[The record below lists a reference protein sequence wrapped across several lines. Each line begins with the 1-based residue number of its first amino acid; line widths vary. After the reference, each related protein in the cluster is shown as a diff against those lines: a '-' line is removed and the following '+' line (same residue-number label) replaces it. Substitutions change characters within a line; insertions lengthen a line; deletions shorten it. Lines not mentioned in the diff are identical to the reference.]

1 MVQKKSIEAKKT
13 IKTVSAESV
22 KKVKP
27 TKIVTE
33 VKKQAKKNTSNTKK
47 ETLPKIAKK
56 ANLKS
61 KIPKASTKKVAT
73 IKKEIKEK
81 AKNIKNTPKL
91 KKDKTLTSK
100 KATEKPKS
108 NTIKKASAKPKVVKN
123 IATKKNTQNKTIKKA
138 VVKKAVVKKAI
149 TLKKATAKPIQKVK
163 KTIVAKKTENIEPKK
178 AGRKKL
184 EKNENKKGKLTRNEA
199 RLLLA
204 QARANDKPAYTFT
217 ITPSQKNPVKSI
229 LITQAAPPVWQKS
242 PYIDIENKYNV
253 KVDFRSFT
261 EIKGIDAREFRRLR
275 INLSDYTSV
284 IFTSK
289 SAIENYFRIAEETRF
304 KVPEETKY
312 FCKSEGVA
320 LYLQKFIQFRKRKVF
335 YGNGSQQEFEE
346 HLMRFKE
353 IDSFLFPCSEIHQDG
368 LTNFL
373 EEQHFKFQKAVIFNT
388 VASDLSDL
396 QNVYYDI
403 IVFFTPMALQSLFQN
418 FPKFKQ
424 SKTRLAAFGNET
436 CQAVFDAKLSLN
448 IAAPT
453 PECPSMAMAIDK
465 YIKANN

>member
-1 MVQKKSIEAKKT
+1 MVQKKSSEAKKT
-13 IKTVSAESV
+13 IKAVSAESV

-27 TKIVTE
+27 KKIVTE
-33 VKKQAKKNTSNTKK
+33 VNKQAKKSTSNTKK
-47 ETLPKIAKK
+47 VTLPKIAKK
-56 ANLKS
+56 SNLKTIATKES
-61 KIPKASTKKVAT
+61 IKKVAT
-73 IKKEIKEK
+73 SKK
-81 AKNIKNTPKL
+81 ANTKNTVKQKNENPSL
-91 KKDKTLTSK
+91 NK
-100 KATEKPKS
+100 KATEKPSSK
-108 NTIKKASAKPKVVKN
+108 TIKKTSAKPKVANKIVPKKVEVK
-123 IATKKNTQNKTIKKA
+123 KTIKKA
-138 VVKKAVVKKAI
+138 IVKKAI
-149 TLKKATAKPIQKVK
+149 TPKKATKKPIQKVNK
-163 KTIVAKKTENIEPKK
+163 IIVAKKTESTEPKK

-184 EKNENKKGKLTRNEA
+184 EKNENKKGKLTRSEA

-204 QARANDKPAYTFT
+204 QARANDKPAYTFKISPT
-217 ITPSQKNPVKSI
+217 QKNPVKSI
-229 LITQAAPPVWQKS
+229 LITQAAPPVGQKS